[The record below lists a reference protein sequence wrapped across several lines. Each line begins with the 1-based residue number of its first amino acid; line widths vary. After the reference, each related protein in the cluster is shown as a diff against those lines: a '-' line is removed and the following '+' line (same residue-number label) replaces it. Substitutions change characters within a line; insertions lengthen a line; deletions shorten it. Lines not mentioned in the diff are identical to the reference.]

1 MHTITLQTPYI
12 TLALPQLTPDLVAGA
27 RVWLQ
32 CRMGLCSATQAGA
45 RGNIKRCVD
54 PELVCAAPEAERGR
68 HAESSLQQ
76 VTVRGPLH
84 VAPVSR
90 RDRARDPH
98 VSVAQLD
105 PTKPNQD
112 PAFTATT
119 SHTLVEVPVEV
130 AVAIAL
136 ASFIVGAMSTGVLWF
151 LHSRAMQAKAV
162 SAAHFLHI
170 ITPNTVLTDTPPAAE
185 TEAAR
190 RGPGGASH
198 ARAQAAAR
206 HRGPGRGHG
215 GGRGG
220 GRGHTRQQQLHG
232 VSPAL
237 ACSSRSPGSKF
248 LSSSRSQHG
257 AI

>member
-162 SAAHFLHI
+162 SAAHYLHI
-170 ITPNTVLTDTPPAAE
+170 ITPDTVLTDTYP
-185 TEAAR
+185 
-190 RGPGGASH
+190 
-198 ARAQAAAR
+198 
-206 HRGPGRGHG
+206 
-215 GGRGG
+215 
-220 GRGHTRQQQLHG
+220 
-232 VSPAL
+232 
-237 ACSSRSPGSKF
+237 RSGD
-248 LSSSRSQHG
+248 
-257 AI
+257 

>member
-1 MHTITLQTPYI
+1 MRVHTITLHPSYV

-90 RDRARDPH
+90 RDRARAPH

-151 LHSRAMQAKAV
+151 LHSRAMLAKAV
-162 SAAHFLHI
+162 SAAQYLHI
-170 ITPNTVLTDTPPAAE
+170 VLTLTLSPQ
-185 TEAAR
+185 R
-190 RGPGGASH
+190 RL
-198 ARAQAAAR
+198 R
-206 HRGPGRGHG
+206 
-215 GGRGG
+215 
-220 GRGHTRQQQLHG
+220 
-232 VSPAL
+232 
-237 ACSSRSPGSKF
+237 
-248 LSSSRSQHG
+248 QHG
-257 AI
+257 AGPEVQAMLGLRQQPDTGDQAEVTVVGGAGGGDTPANNNCTECPLL

>member
-1 MHTITLQTPYI
+1 MRVHTITLHPSYV
-12 TLALPQLTPDLVAGA
+12 TLALLQLTPDLVAGA

-90 RDRARDPH
+90 RDRARAPH

-151 LHSRAMQAKAV
+151 LHSRAMLAKAV
-162 SAAHFLHI
+162 SAAHNTLSPPPVLFN
-170 ITPNTVLTDTPPAAE
+170 TPSHS
-185 TEAAR
+185 
-190 RGPGGASH
+190 GG
-198 ARAQAAAR
+198 
-206 HRGPGRGHG
+206 
-215 GGRGG
+215 
-220 GRGHTRQQQLHG
+220 
-232 VSPAL
+232 
-237 ACSSRSPGSKF
+237 
-248 LSSSRSQHG
+248 
-257 AI
+257 

>member
-1 MHTITLQTPYI
+1 MLLHHCPRIPIEICNCAVNTLTLHTPYI

-54 PELVCAAPEAERGR
+54 PELVCAAPEAERGS

-119 SHTLVEVPVEV
+119 SHTLVEVPVEHCDLV
-130 AVAIAL
+130 PRKQCGQITRLVPQLRPATEC
-136 ASFIVGAMSTGVLWF
+136 AMVPTEVSSNIF
-151 LHSRAMQAKAV
+151 LTHVFTNIFTMQ
-162 SAAHFLHI
+162 
-170 ITPNTVLTDTPPAAE
+170 
-185 TEAAR
+185 
-190 RGPGGASH
+190 
-198 ARAQAAAR
+198 
-206 HRGPGRGHG
+206 
-215 GGRGG
+215 
-220 GRGHTRQQQLHG
+220 
-232 VSPAL
+232 
-237 ACSSRSPGSKF
+237 
-248 LSSSRSQHG
+248 
-257 AI
+257 

>member
-1 MHTITLQTPYI
+1 MLLHHCPRIPIEICNCAVNTLTLHTPYI

-90 RDRARDPH
+90 RDRARAPH

-162 SAAHFLHI
+162 SA
-170 ITPNTVLTDTPPAAE
+170 E
-185 TEAAR
+185 
-190 RGPGGASH
+190 
-198 ARAQAAAR
+198 
-206 HRGPGRGHG
+206 HRTHYHP
-215 GGRGG
+215 
-220 GRGHTRQQQLHG
+220 
-232 VSPAL
+232 
-237 ACSSRSPGSKF
+237 
-248 LSSSRSQHG
+248 
-257 AI
+257 